1 MEYMSAVSD
10 SSWCRLDSYG
20 RTEVRLTLGAI
31 IGREDSME
39 CPIAPRDIRVV
50 L

>member
-1 MEYMSAVSD
+1 MKHVSVGSD
-10 SSWCRLDSYG
+10 LCSCRLESHG

-39 CPIAPRDIRVV
+39 CPIAGRK
-50 L
+50 